1 MSGHPARSRK
11 FQLVTAMVG
20 ALLLSSGFA
29 LMAGVGS
36 ASAADEECVPK
47 DAHTETT
54 DWVDESPGPG
64 WYQVDERTTPGT
76 PEVPE
81 VVSFEWQQTVVDQP
95 GTDPVYKDWGKQ
107 RYSYTPRKGAP
118 KVPPAWSTPLTD
130 STNWQ
135 KNTTNYNGTDPLGVV
150 WVEGQGHSASWFYWT
165 VKQVLVTPGSD
176 PTYKAIYEWAE
187 ESPGEGWTKTGESK
201 VVQEY
206 VPGTPDVTE
215 YKFAFDHPAVTCE
228 DVEPPTEPP
237 VEPPVDEPM
246 DDPVDQPVT
255 GPTDSQ
261 VAGPKAPAEEP
272 SGTTQQESV
281 AGPTVPSKV
290 DAGLTVGSTDTSAQ
304 GLGLAGAGVLLLA
317 AAGVT
322 AARKRTGDVD
332 A

>member
-1 MSGHPARSRK
+1 MSGHPAPSRK
-11 FQLVTAMVG
+11 FQVFVAMLG

-47 DAHTETT
+47 DAVADSWTGWADDGEVVRTE
-54 DWVDESPGPG
+54 ENSP
-64 WYQVDERTTPGT
+64 
-76 PEVPE
+76 PEVE
-81 VVSFEWQQTVVDQP
+81 DADLEQYVAAGTV
-95 GTDPVYKDWGKQ
+95 
-107 RYSYTPRKGAP
+107 
-118 KVPPAWSTPLTD
+118 
-130 STNWQ
+130 
-135 KNTTNYNGTDPLGVV
+135 
-150 WVEGQGHSASWFYWT
+150 
-165 VKQVLVTPGSD
+165 
-176 PTYKAIYEWAE
+176 E
-187 ESPGEGWTKTGESK
+187 E

-206 VPGTPDVTE
+206 IPPTAATDGHWDNTTLLNHEWNGGNIPAGQQPPLWDPDKGPPTLHKSWGVNQGNHNGVPHQQPPLVPYQTAKDNGNAAWFLWVGTWVPGSDGDPGQPEIKDTDYLWQKQVRELVPGSD
-215 YKFAFDHPAVTCE
+215 AVTCE
-228 DVEPPTEPP
+228 VVEPP